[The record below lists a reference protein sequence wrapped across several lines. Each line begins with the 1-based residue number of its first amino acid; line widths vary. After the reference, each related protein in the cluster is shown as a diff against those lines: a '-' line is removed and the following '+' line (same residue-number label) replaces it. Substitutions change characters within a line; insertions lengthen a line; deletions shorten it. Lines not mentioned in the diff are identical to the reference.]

1 MKKHSMIVLGVL
13 LMVSASS
20 WLLAQE
26 VRGNPKSG
34 QAVYEKHC
42 LRCHGV
48 SGDGLGPD
56 AMDLIVPPAN
66 FQSVKSRTKTDFE
79 LLIAISNGVLFS
91 PMHGWRGRLNETEMM
106 DVIAYIRTLAPFL
119 AVSRTLPIASDAPVM
134 DEHRES

>member
-13 LMVSASS
+13 LMVFTGA

-26 VRGNPKSG
+26 MRGNPKSG

-42 LRCHGV
+42 LRCHGA

-56 AMDLIVPPAN
+56 ATDLIVLPAN
-66 FQSVKSRTKTDFE
+66 FQSAKSRAKTDFE
-79 LLIAISNGVLFS
+79 LLIAIANGVLFS

-119 AVSRTLPIASDAPVM
+119 AISQTVPMVSDSPAL
-134 DEHRES
+134 HGGRES

>member
-1 MKKHSMIVLGVL
+1 MKNHGMIVLGVV
-13 LMVSASS
+13 LMVFSGS

-26 VRGNPKSG
+26 VRGNPKNG

-42 LRCHGV
+42 LRCHGA

-56 AMDLIVPPAN
+56 ATDLIVPPAN

-106 DVIAYIRTLAPFL
+106 DVIAYIRMLAPFL
-119 AVSRTLPIASDAPVM
+119 AISRTLPIASDAPVM